1 MMIISVALC
10 STNILQ
16 AQGEVG
22 HWFETALLP
31 QLLLAGGQLSPGLE
45 KFLSS
50 GQSQPTQMLS
60 FPPRICPHGVLMP
73 SPTSSPAVHAACGAG
88 QGSG

>member
-45 KFLSS
+45 KF
-50 GQSQPTQMLS
+50 
-60 FPPRICPHGVLMP
+60 
-73 SPTSSPAVHAACGAG
+73 
-88 QGSG
+88 